1 MNVRKL
7 TQQEKFDARLITALA
22 FHRRMEDPEK
32 ERRESE
38 ADPAEDWGAFDEDGR
53 LMAHMIHHRFQFR
66 LDGQWIPA
74 GGIGAVS
81 TLPEYRNRGA
91 VCAIFQELLL
101 QAHREGQV
109 LSALYPFCHAF
120 YRKFGYETVRWRD
133 RYSLSPSVL
142 CEYRFTGKAVQWKTG
157 DPVSGYTALYE
168 KFASRY
174 NLAIRRDDKRMLEDH
189 MKGEWTRDRR
199 FSYLLHERDQPVAF
213 LTFQDIRHDPA
224 AILSVQDYAWDGRAG
239 FHALLGFLAR
249 FSADY
254 GSIEIS
260 LPTCL
265 GLPSVIHAPD
275 AYAIEQTGAQDYMV
289 RAVHAEKLLGLLERP
304 DGCAFTVKVTD
315 PLIPD
320 NNGAWM
326 IRKDSVFRTE
336 GQPDLDVSVQ
346 ALGQLAVGSVSLA
359 EAMLREDVRV
369 YGNEETLNRVFVRKP
384 ILIADHY

>member
-1 MNVRKL
+1 MEVRKL
-7 TQQEKFDARLITALA
+7 TQQEKFDARLIAALA
-22 FHRRMEDPEK
+22 FHQRMEDPEK

-38 ADPAEDWGAFDEDGR
+38 ADPAEDWGAFDQDGR

-91 VCAIFQELLL
+91 VRAIFRELLM

-120 YRKFGYETVRWRD
+120 YRKFGYETVRLGD
-133 RYSLSPSVL
+133 RYSFSPSVL
-142 CEYRFTGKAVQWKTG
+142 CEYRFAGKAVQWKTG

-168 KFASRY
+168 RFASRY

-189 MKGEWTRDRR
+189 MKGEWSRDRR
-199 FSYLLHERDQPVAF
+199 FSYMLLEEDQPAAF

-224 AILSVQDYAWDGRAG
+224 AILSVQDYAWDGRKG
-239 FHALLGFLAR
+239 FLALLGFLAR

-260 LPTCL
+260 LPTSL
-265 GLPSVIHAPD
+265 ELASVIHAPD
-275 AYAIEQTGAQDYMV
+275 AYGIQQTGMQSYMV
-289 RAVHAEKLLGLLERP
+289 RAVHAEKLLGILERP
-304 DGCAFTVKVTD
+304 DDCAFTVQVSD
-315 PLIPD
+315 PMIPD
-320 NNGAWM
+320 NNGCWTV
-326 IRKDSVFRTE
+326 RKDSVLRTE
-336 GQPDLDVSVQ
+336 AQPDLSVSVQ
-346 ALGQLAVGSVSLA
+346 AFGQLAAGAVSLS
-359 EAMLREDVRV
+359 EAMLREDVQV
-369 YGNEETLNRVFVRKP
+369 HGNEEMLKRVFVRKP